1 MEGHFSELNNI
12 LVLGLA
18 AAATDTPLVSQYV
31 HGAQAKTLDFTAFIA
46 VGTGANA
53 ASVVTVEILEADDDS
68 GTNPVVVPFQFVYEV
83 KGATVLIDGTGISEK
98 TEQVDGNGVPS
109 RQASFTTATADG
121 TKQMQITVPVR
132 QRMRNPAKPYVA
144 MRITTGS
151 ASRTVTFVAL
161 RCEEQYGVEGQPSL
175 LGN

>member
-18 AAATDTPLVSQYV
+18 AAATGTPLVSQYV
-31 HGAQAKTLDFTAFIA
+31 HGAQAKTLDFTAF
-46 VGTGANA
+46 VGVGGAADANN
-53 ASVVTVEILEADDDS
+53 VLTVEILEADDDA
-68 GTNPVVVPFQFVYEV
+68 GTNPVVVDFQFVYVV
-83 KGATVLIDGTGISEK
+83 KGATLLIDGTGVSEK

-109 RQASFTTATADG
+109 RQSSWTSETADG
-121 TKQMQITVPVR
+121 LKQMQITVPVR

-144 MRITTGS
+144 MRVTTG
-151 ASRTVTFVAL
+151 ATSRTVSFVAL
-161 RCEEQYGVEGQPSL
+161 RCEEQYGTEGQPSL

>member
-18 AAATDTPLVSQYV
+18 GNASATPLVSQYV
-31 HGAQAKTLDFTAFIA
+31 HGAQAKTVDFTAF
-46 VGTGANA
+46 VGVGLAATSANQI
-53 ASVVTVEILEADDDS
+53 TVEILEADDDV
-68 GTNPVVVPFQFVYEV
+68 GTNPVVVPFQFVYQV
-83 KGATVLIDGTGISEK
+83 KGSTLLVDGTGISAK

-109 RQASFTTATADG
+109 RQVSFVSDVADG
-121 TKQMQITVPVR
+121 LKQMQITVPVR
-132 QRMRNPAKPYVA
+132 QRMRNPLKPYIA

-151 ASRTVTFVAL
+151 QARTVSFVAL